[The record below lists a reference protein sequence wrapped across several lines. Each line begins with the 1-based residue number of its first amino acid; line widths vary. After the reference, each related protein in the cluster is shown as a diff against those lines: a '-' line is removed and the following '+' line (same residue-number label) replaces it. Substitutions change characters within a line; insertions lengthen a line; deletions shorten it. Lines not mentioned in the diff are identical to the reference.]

1 MADLEFLL
9 IKSLVPDEVI
19 RKKIKEAA
27 TKSCLC
33 PFKSFKFT
41 KINSYISIFSI
52 TDTTEDGIKTS
63 HRIRVGHHGVHTV
76 SYTHLTLPTIYSV

>member
-9 IKSLVPDEVI
+9 KKSLVPDEII

-33 PFKSFKFT
+33 PFKSFKCT
-41 KINSYISIFSI
+41 KIKLHF
-52 TDTTEDGIKTS
+52 
-63 HRIRVGHHGVHTV
+63 HF
-76 SYTHLTLPTIYSV
+76 